1 MKTETKHG
9 LNEERTKIMLSSPIL
24 KGLTSF
30 LSSLDAVSAVYDVD
44 FKLTSTDSREFFQ
57 KLDISAVTSNPP
69 VKEETAYPIEV
80 NGEKMILTVTPIFKS
95 KRIITAYIFVVRTNY
110 QLYKQLCASSVP
122 DYFTVMLDEMKKE
135 ISRCSEMNDVAQGTN
150 GSKKIAALLEEQKH
164 ILDGLYSELNKTR
177 YEVFS
182 DAEVNSRLNCNI
194 SALLSS
200 LCDNT
205 AECLKDVKRK
215 VTFDIDEKNYYSKID
230 FTLFTAAFSNILMY
244 HMLCSPLKSTVNIKS
259 SINSEKLL
267 ELTVKTRANGN
278 KNKSAE
284 EAARAKY
291 FRDLAHK
298 IICYDFSGECE
309 VNNDGGSVVTVIKL
323 PVAKKNRGSLLTSKN
338 SAYLGSDYKPMN
350 ENLKSIIEAEA
361 AALKKQRGSN
371 KSDKE

>member
-1 MKTETKHG
+1 
-9 LNEERTKIMLSSPIL
+9 MLSSPIL